1 MDKMMMFAGLLA
13 LSGCSMTFYGMK
25 PVEVSA
31 PRQTALVC
39 APATGTVVV
48 TDAKEAL
55 VVPKLPGREV
65 AAKSAP
71 SPL

>member
-1 MDKMMMFAGLLA
+1 MDKMMFAGLLA
-13 LSGCSMTFYGMK
+13 FSGCSMTFYGMK
-25 PVEVSA
+25 PVDVPA

-39 APATGTVVV
+39 APPAGTVVV
-48 TDAKEAL
+48 TDAKETL

-65 AAKSAP
+65 AAKSAL